1 MLTIHGVGSQQRE
14 SATSVSSAQMASRL
28 ISYFLGKRGDAYDSL
43 PGRLAATDGP
53 RSGLYN
59 DCEAC
64 CGFGLGGSSGADT
77 FCGHDASAFQ
87 HGIEL
92 VGGQIHE
99 GVQFSRGP
107 ANFNVIDFGGS
118 TQTEMPTKFVL
129 RQVTA
134 AAPDLDGLR
143 HAAGD
148 DFDSSAGREA
158 IALRSCQGRSTT
170 GPASGR
176 SRSHRSLPIKSFGRF
191 TRACES
197 EIMIFYRKIMIFLLR
212 EAGRVGSPPPL
223 ETDAGD
229 AVYPYKCR
237 TMPGRRRNV
246 APAWCVEYSPDKAQ
260 VELESRLT
268 GRRANLAGRIRT
280 LGDGISHI
288 PILEAA

>member
-64 CGFGLGGSSGADT
+64 CGFG
-77 FCGHDASAFQ
+77 
-87 HGIEL
+87 
-92 VGGQIHE
+92 
-99 GVQFSRGP
+99 GP

-176 SRSHRSLPIKSFGRF
+176 SRSHRSLPIKSYGRF